1 MPRRP
6 RRRLRGRAGLI
17 ILAAIVLILA
27 LSIRGLARFYTD
39 FLWFDEIRLTSVFT
53 GVLRTK
59 FLLGLVFTVAF
70 FIILWANLAI
80 ADRIAPG
87 FRPAGPEEELVER
100 FHDVVGP
107 HVRLLRTG
115 IAALFALIAGP
126 GVSGQWNSWIL
137 FRNYVPFHLK
147 DPQFHRDVG
156 FYVFRLPFAKYVVD
170 WAFASI
176 VIILIVTAV
185 AHYLNGGI
193 RLQTPFQKV
202 TPQVKA
208 HLSVL
213 LGVLALLK
221 AAGYFLQQF
230 ELVFSSRGV
239 VQGASYTD
247 VKAQLPA
254 IKLLI
259 IIALAAFVLFLVNIL
274 RRGWVLPIIA
284 VGLWA
289 FVSIVV
295 GAAYPAFIQHFRVE
309 PTESIKER
317 PYIQRNIQAT
327 RAAMNLGDTQ
337 VNDFRYSEAITA
349 GDLAE
354 NGETIRNVRLWDP
367 SVLTTTY
374 RRLQE
379 IRTFFQFND
388 VDVDRYPIDGRP
400 TQVLLSARELNTDG
414 VPSASWENQHVVF
427 THGYGAA
434 ASPANAVTTNGGPD
448 FIVQDLPPQG
458 SLPIEQPAIY
468 YGDNLGGYAIVNT
481 KKAEIDYTAATGEDH
496 TSRYGGKGGVKLGS
510 LPRKLAFAL
519 RFGNWNPLISG
530 FITKD
535 SRAIFIRDI
544 RERVRKAAP
553 FLRYDYDPYP
563 VISGGRILWVQD
575 AYTAT
580 SRYPYGQRADTSR
593 IDDRSGLRGNF
604 NYARNSVKVVT
615 DAYNG
620 DMKFYVVDAKD
631 PIVASYRKAFPKLFT
646 DGSRMPADLLPHL
659 RYPEDLFRVQTNMFG
674 TYHMTD
680 ASAFYKKADKWDIA
694 QDPGGGE
701 LNQTTRS
708 TIVPGVTPASGGATG
723 GEPRMDPYY
732 LLMRLPNESS
742 ESFLIFQP
750 FVPTSKNDQR
760 KELSAFMIA
769 KSDPDSYGKLEA
781 FVMPRELQVD
791 GPSQVDALI
800 NQEPAVSRDITLLGT
815 GGSKVVEGNLLII
828 PIKSSLIYIRPL
840 YVQSER
846 TPLPEFKKVI
856 VVYADKVVMRD
867 TLKEAL
873 EAIFGAAPPTQEQ
886 KPGGEAPAAGGPA
899 PAPAPAAS
907 ASAQQLL
914 DQADA
919 AFQAADEALRRGDLA
934 TYQTK
939 VNEAADLVR
948 RARAAG
954 GSGGQSTTSTRPGS
968 TTTTTSA

>member
-1 MPRRP
+1 V
-6 RRRLRGRAGLI
+6 GLI
-17 ILAAIVLILA
+17 IVAAIIFVFA
-27 LSIRGLARFYTD
+27 LSIRGLAGFYTD
-39 FLWFDEIRLTSVFT
+39 YLWFGELHLTSVFS

-59 FLLGLVFTVAF
+59 FLLGLVFTVGF
-70 FIILWANLAI
+70 FILLWANLAI

-126 GVSGQWNSWIL
+126 GAAGQWNSWIQ
-137 FRNYVPFHLK
+137 FRNYVPFHVR

-156 FYVFRLPFAKYVVD
+156 FYVFRLPFAKYLVD

-221 AAGYFLQQF
+221 AAGYFLQQY
-230 ELVFSSRGV
+230 ELVFSTRGV

-259 IIALAAFVLFLVNIL
+259 VIALAAFVLFLVNIL
-274 RRGWVLPIIA
+274 RRGWVLPLIA

-295 GAAYPAFIQHFRVE
+295 GAAYPAFIQNFRVN
-309 PTESIKER
+309 PTESTKER
-317 PYIQRNIQAT
+317 PYIQRNITAT
-327 RAAMNLGDTQ
+327 RAALNIADTQ
-337 VNDFRYSEAITA
+337 VNDFRYSEDITSA
-349 GDLAE
+349 DLVDNA
-354 NGETIRNVRLWDP
+354 ETIRNVRLWDP
-367 SVLTTTY
+367 RVLTTTY

-388 VDVDRYPIDGRP
+388 VDVDRYKLDNRA
-400 TQVLLSARELNTDG
+400 TQVLLSARELNPDG
-414 VPSASWENQHVVF
+414 VPSPSWENQHVVF

-434 ASPANAVTTNGGPD
+434 ASPANAVTASGGPD
-448 FIVQDLPPQG
+448 FIVKDLPPQG
-458 SLPIEQPAIY
+458 VLPITRPEIY
-468 YGDNLGGYAIVNT
+468 FGDNLSGYAVVNT
-481 KKAEIDYTAATGEDH
+481 KKAEIDYTAANGEDH
-496 TSRYGGKGGVKLGS
+496 TSRYAGRGGVKMGS
-510 LPRKLAFAL
+510 TVRRLAFAL
-519 RFGNWNPLISG
+519 RFGSWNPLISG

-535 SRAIFIRDI
+535 SKAIYIRDI
-544 RERVRKAAP
+544 RQRVRKAAP
-553 FLRYDYDPYP
+553 FLHFDNDPYP
-563 VISGGRILWVQD
+563 VLTDGRIVWVQD
-575 AYTAT
+575 AYTVT
-580 SRYPYGQRADTSR
+580 SRYPYAQRATTARLNDN
-593 IDDRSGLRGNF
+593 SGLHTGF
-604 NYARNSVKVVT
+604 NYARNSVKVAI

-620 DMKFYVVDAKD
+620 DMKFYVVDSKD

-646 DGSRMPADLLPHL
+646 SGDRMPADLVSHL
-659 RYPEDLFRVQTNMFG
+659 RYPEDLFRVQTDMFG

-680 ASAFYKKADKWDIA
+680 PSAFYKKADKWDIA

-701 LNQTTRS
+701 LGQATQPT
-708 TIVPGVTPASGGATG
+708 VAPGVAATG
-723 GEPRMDPYY
+723 APTGEARVDAYY
-732 LLMRLPNESS
+732 LLMRLPNEVR
-742 ESFLIFQP
+742 ENFLIFQP

-769 KSDPDSYGKLEA
+769 KSDPGDFGKLEA
-781 FVMPRELQVD
+781 FVMPRELQVN
-791 GPSQVDALI
+791 GPAQVDALI

-828 PIKSSLIYIRPL
+828 PVKNSLIYIRPL

-873 EAIFGAAPPTQEQ
+873 EAIFGAAPPTLEQ
-886 KPGGEAPAAGGPA
+886 KPGGQAPAPSGGAPPA
-899 PAPAPAAS
+899 PAPPS

-919 AFQAADEALRRGDLA
+919 AFRAADEALRRGDLA
-934 TYQTK
+934 TYQQK

-948 RARAAG
+948 RAREASAG
-954 GSGGQSTTSTRPGS
+954 STPPATTSTRPAS

>member
-1 MPRRP
+1 M
-6 RRRLRGRAGLI
+6 GLI
-17 ILAAIVLILA
+17 IVAAIILILA
-27 LSIRGLARFYTD
+27 LSVRGLAGFYTD
-39 FLWFDEIRLTSVFT
+39 YLWFGELHLTSVFS

-59 FLLGLVFTVAF
+59 FILGLVFTVGF
-70 FIILWANLAI
+70 FVILWANLAI

-126 GVSGQWNSWIL
+126 SASGQWNSWIQ
-137 FRNYVPFHLK
+137 FRNYVPFHVK
-147 DPQFHRDVG
+147 DAQFHRDVG

-221 AAGYFLQQF
+221 AAGYFLQQY
-230 ELVFSSRGV
+230 ELVFSTRGV

-247 VKAQLPA
+247 VRAQLPA

-259 IIALAAFVLFLVNIL
+259 VIALAAFVLFLVNIL
-274 RRGWVLPIIA
+274 RRGWVLPVIA

-309 PTESIKER
+309 PTESTKER
-317 PYIQRNIQAT
+317 PYIQRNIAAT
-327 RAAMNLGDTQ
+327 RAALNLGDTK
-337 VNDFRYSEAITA
+337 VNDFRYSEDIGAA
-349 GDLAE
+349 DLVE
-354 NGETIRNVRLWDP
+354 NTETIRNVRLWDP
-367 SVLTTTY
+367 RVLTTTY
-374 RRLQE
+374 QRLQE

-388 VDVDRYPIDGRP
+388 VDVDRYKLDDRT
-400 TQVLLSARELNTDG
+400 TQVLLSARELNPDG
-414 VPSASWENQHVVF
+414 VPSATWENQHVVF
-427 THGYGAA
+427 THGFGAA
-434 ASPANAVTTNGGPD
+434 ASPANAVTANGGPD
-448 FIVQDLPPQG
+448 FIVKDLPPQG
-458 SLPIEQPAIY
+458 KLAIDRPQIY
-468 YGDNLGGYAIVNT
+468 FGENIGGYAVVDT
-481 KKAEIDYTAATGEDH
+481 KKAEIDYTAASGEDH
-496 TSRYGGKGGVKLGS
+496 TSRYAGKGGVKMGS
-510 LPRKLAFAL
+510 TVRRLAFAL

-535 SRAIFIRDI
+535 SRAVFIRDI

-553 FLRYDYDPYP
+553 FLKYDNDPYP
-563 VISGGRILWVQD
+563 VLTGGRIVWVQD
-575 AYTAT
+575 AYTST
-580 SRYPYGQRADTSR
+580 SRYPYAQRADTSR
-593 IDDRSGLRGNF
+593 LNDRSGLQSNF
-604 NYARNSVKVVT
+604 NYARNSVKVVI
-615 DAYNG
+615 DAYDGTMN
-620 DMKFYVVDAKD
+620 FYVVDPKD
-631 PIVASYRKAFPKLFT
+631 PIAASYRKAFPKLFT
-646 DGSRMPADLLPHL
+646 RGSNMPADLLSHL

-701 LNQTTRS
+701 LSQTTRP
-708 TIVPGVTPASGGATG
+708 TIAPGVAAPGATG

-732 LLMRLPNESS
+732 LLMRLPAEDR

-750 FVPTSKNDQR
+750 FVPTSKGDQR
-760 KELSAFMIA
+760 KELSAFMVA
-769 KSDPDSYGKLEA
+769 KSDPDTYGKLEA
-781 FVMPRELQVD
+781 FVMPREIQVD

-800 NQEPAVSRDITLLGT
+800 NQEPTVSREITLLGQ

-828 PIKSSLIYIRPL
+828 PIKTSLIYIRPL

-873 EAIFGAAPPTQEQ
+873 EAIFGAAPPTLEQ
-886 KPGGEAPAAGGPA
+886 KATGQPA
-899 PAPAPAAS
+899 PAGGAAAPATAPQS
-907 ASAQQLL
+907 ASVQALL

-919 AFQAADEALRRGDLA
+919 AFTAAQDALTRGDLA
-934 TYQTK
+934 TYQAK
-939 VNEAADLVR
+939 INEAADLVR
-948 RARAAG
+948 QARQASAAG
-954 GSGGQSTTSTRPGS
+954 GQTTTSTRPGS

>member
-1 MPRRP
+1 M
-6 RRRLRGRAGLI
+6 LL
-17 ILAAIVLILA
+17 VA
-27 LSIRGLARFYTD
+27 LSIRGLAGFYTD
-39 FLWFDEIRLTSVFT
+39 FLWFDEIHLTSVFT

-59 FLLGLVFTVAF
+59 FLLGLLFTVGF
-70 FIILWANLAI
+70 FGILWANLAI

-156 FYVFRLPFAKYVVD
+156 FYVFRLPFLKYLVD
-170 WAFASI
+170 WAFASF

-221 AAGYFLQQF
+221 AAGYFLQQY

-274 RRGWVLPIIA
+274 RRGWVLPVIA

-289 FVSIVV
+289 FVSIVI

-317 PYIQRNIQAT
+317 PYIQRNIAAT
-327 RAAMNLGDTQ
+327 RAAMNLGGTQ
-337 VNDFRYSEAITA
+337 VNDFRYSENISA

-354 NGETIRNVRLWDP
+354 NAETIRNVRLWDP

-388 VDVDRYPIDGRP
+388 VDVDRYPIDGRA

-414 VPSASWENQHVVF
+414 VPSATWENQHVVF
-427 THGYGAA
+427 THGFGAA
-434 ASPANAVTTNGGPD
+434 ASPANAVTGNGGPD
-448 FIVQDLPPQG
+448 FIVKDLPPQG

-496 TSRYGGKGGVKLGS
+496 TSRYAGKGGVKIGS

-553 FLRYDYDPYP
+553 FLRYDFDPYP
-563 VISGGRILWVQD
+563 VLSGGRILWVQD

-580 SRYPYGQRADTSR
+580 SRYPYAQRADTGR
-593 IDDRSGLRGNF
+593 LDDRSGLRSNF

-620 DMKFYVVDAKD
+620 DMKFYVVDKKD
-631 PIVASYRKAFPKLFT
+631 PIVASYRKAFPRLFT
-646 DGSRMPADLLPHL
+646 DGSQMPADLVAHL

-701 LNQTTRS
+701 LSQTTRS
-708 TIVPGVTPASGGATG
+708 TIAPGLAATTGAT

-732 LLMRLPNESS
+732 LLMRLPNETS

-769 KSDPDSYGKLEA
+769 KSDPGDFGRLEA

-791 GPSQVDALI
+791 GPAQVDALI

-828 PIKSSLIYIRPL
+828 PIKTSLIYIRPL

-873 EAIFGAAPPTQEQ
+873 EAIFGAAPPTLEQ
-886 KPGGEAPAAGGPA
+886 KPGAEVPPTGAPVPAPSPAAA
-899 PAPAPAAS
+899 

-919 AFQAADEALRRGDLA
+919 AFRSADEALRRGDLA
-934 TYQTK
+934 TYQAK

-948 RARAAG
+948 RAREAG
-954 GSGGQSTTSTRPGS
+954 SSGGQSTPSTRPGS